1 MHRSVFLAFVSIF
14 AVASVAL
21 AATDREAPK
30 STLAQAVAQTNR
42 ASSFHYALDITVAR
56 THYPAMSLRVR
67 GIRGRGSLFIHVRA
81 MADALPGPEQS
92 ALLDGP
98 FLYEGSP
105 NGVAIAGNVRWL
117 RLPVARIGE
126 QSRPMTTMRNLS
138 PAPLLHVL
146 DEWTRARTHSR
157 TGLFHGTVAYDDRIV
172 ESALSGLTG
181 GIQFRHIWF
190 SARIGGDGYVHT
202 IRVTGRTADAQ
213 RTLTVTAHLYAFGRA
228 VTPHPPAEGTFIDK
242 KSLALAE

>member
-1 MHRSVFLAFVSIF
+1 MHRSVLLAFVSIF

-30 STLAQAVAQTNR
+30 STLAQAVTQTNR

-56 THYPAMSLRVR
+56 THYPAMSLRVK

-105 NGVAIAGNVRWL
+105 NGVAIAGKVSWL
-117 RLPVARIGE
+117 RFPVARIGE
-126 QSRPMTTMRNLS
+126 QSRPMTTMHNLS
-138 PAPLLHVL
+138 PAPVLHVL
-146 DEWTRARTHSR
+146 DESARARTHSR

-172 ESALSGLTG
+172 ESALSGMTG

-190 SARIGGDGYVHT
+190 SARIGKDGYVHT
-202 IRVTGRTADAQ
+202 IRITGRTADAQ
-213 RTLTVTAHLYAFGRA
+213 RTLTVTAHLYGFGRA